1 MISEA
6 SKREKIANAVLGA
19 TFALS
24 AAQSPQ
30 DFVKTGKIESPGAAL
45 MQTWGRKRGEAERNL
60 DSGRVS
66 HPARNRKIKEM
77 AGDWWHPDPEKDR
90 KLGGPGA
97 NQRAREDRPSS
108 KSSKPDYS
116 RSLMPGETYMQFA
129 KRKEGKTF
137 REFIEEAYLY
147 EMRKEDKVAG
157 RKKTPLILPVT
168 SKHARKDESGNW
180 KVEKLVT
187 HRANPEA
194 QMGRFKQGKGMPG
207 DAGHHHYSTEG
218 GTGGGPG
225 FGYRPQPHGTGGELR
240 GVKKKDQPTEYQGRT
255 PAQKVADKRKKAAYK
270 GYNYGRRW

>member
-30 DFVKTGKIESPGAAL
+30 DFVKTGKIESPGTAL
-45 MQTWGRKRGEAERNL
+45 MQTWAKKRGEAERNL

-66 HPARNRKIKEM
+66 HPARNRMK
-77 AGDWWHPDPEKDR
+77 
-90 KLGGPGA
+90 
-97 NQRAREDRPSS
+97 
-108 KSSKPDYS
+108 
-116 RSLMPGETYMQFA
+116 
-129 KRKEGKTF
+129 KTF

-157 RKKTPLILPVT
+157 RKKTPLTLPVT
-168 SKHARKDESGNW
+168 TKHVRKDEGGSW
-180 KVEKLVT
+180 KVKSVVSQKP
-187 HRANPEA
+187 NPEA

-218 GTGGGPG
+218 GTSGGPG
-225 FGYRPQPHGTGGELR
+225 FGYKPRGHSTGGPLR
-240 GVKKKDQPTEYQGRT
+240 GKKKIRGEKKPPEWQFGVDSRT
-255 PAQKVADKRKKAAYK
+255 PAQKVEDRKKKKKAKPYDYRK
-270 GYNYGRRW
+270 GYGGYS